1 LDEVVKRNMSYQP
14 SFCES
19 SLEALGDTKSVSF
32 TNQLFTGKKERKACK
47 VSPLPS
53 SSRQMS
59 LRQMSMKQ
67 RLQGVVFSELVES
80 LNELVVLGLC
90 VVTTVD
96 YCLAE
101 FWRDY
106 MVAVMTLWLLLIV
119 LTLLREAAQVTI
131 IGFHLLASPWHCLD
145 LCLSLILA
153 VALIVCLSLQDSLWK
168 YDIWVAGVRALCL
181 FLCFRKVK
189 EMKKV
194 LGWMCR
200 TASKQ
205 DLSVGTAADKVQEV
219 LQTLLDKPWLRLD
232 SSLYSDLQWCIE
244 KVTSNTLHQPLL
256 LHPSSS
262 PPANEQEVLDLVN
275 QYSRYGSPATI
286 HMAKKPGTPT
296 AFDGKAEIVT
306 SEMTEEV
313 KQCFREVDTC
323 EFDIF
328 RLKVATKNNE
338 LFALVQLLFR
348 REELMDELS
357 LDTRRFTLYISRI
370 QSGYN
375 VELPYHN
382 ATHAADVTQTLHYFL
397 TTCEGTRTLGLAP
410 VDVAAAYLSAAVHD
424 FEHPGLTNG
433 FLVATQ
439 AELAI
444 RYNDRSVLENHHISA
459 AFALALDESCDIFAD
474 LQAEYFSRMRELM
487 IMMVLATDSIN
498 HFPLL
503 SQFKASVDS
512 GTLSKPETIP
522 HVLSVL
528 LHACDISNPTKP
540 WQLCERWADLVL
552 TEFWQQGDRERQLGL
567 PLSFLADRFSV
578 NTAKSQTGFID
589 VMVLPLFETM
599 KRALP
604 EVEVNCRY
612 LIENRRKWVE
622 MDQSRKS
629 AG

>member
-1 LDEVVKRNMSYQP
+1 MSYQP
-14 SFCES
+14 SFGES
-19 SLEALGDTKSVSF
+19 SVEALGETKSISF
-32 TNQLFTGKKERKACK
+32 SNQLFTGKKERKACK
-47 VSPLPS
+47 VSPFPS
-53 SSRQMS
+53 SPRQMS
-59 LRQMSMKQ
+59 LRQMSLRQ
-67 RLQGVVFSELVES
+67 RLQGVVFSDLAES
-80 LNELVVLGLC
+80 LSELVVLGLC
-90 VVTTVD
+90 VVTMVD

-101 FWRDY
+101 YWRDY
-106 MVAVMTLWLLLIV
+106 IVAIMTLWLMLIV
-119 LTLLREAAQVTI
+119 LIVLREVAQVATTGI
-131 IGFHLLASPWHCLD
+131 RLLTSPWHCLD
-145 LCLSLILA
+145 LCLVLSLA
-153 VALIVCLSLQDSLWK
+153 TALIVCLSARDSLWK
-168 YDIWVAGVRALCL
+168 YEIWVAGVRAMCL

-200 TASKQ
+200 KAKKQ

-219 LQTLLDKPWLRLD
+219 LQKLLDQPWLRQD
-232 SSLYSDLQWCIE
+232 SSLSHDLQWCIE
-244 KVTSNTLHQPLL
+244 KIASNTLNQPLL
-256 LHPSSS
+256 LHPQSN

-275 QYSRYGSPATI
+275 QYSHFGTPASVYFP
-286 HMAKKPGTPT
+286 KKPGTPT
-296 AFDGKAEIVT
+296 AFDEKAELVT

-328 RLKVATKNNE
+328 RLKVATKSNE

-348 REELMDELS
+348 REDLMDELS
-357 LDTRRFTLYISRI
+357 LDTRRFTIYISRI

-375 VELPYHN
+375 AALPYHN
-382 ATHAADVTQTLHYFL
+382 ATHAADVTQTLYYFL
-397 TTCEGTRTLGLAP
+397 TTCEGTRTFGLSP

-444 RYNDRSVLENHHISA
+444 RYNDRSVLENHHVSA
-459 AFALALDESCDIFAD
+459 AFAIALDENCDIFAD
-474 LQAEYFSRMRELM
+474 LQTEYFSRMRELM

-503 SQFKASVDS
+503 SQFKASVDT
-512 GTLSKPETIP
+512 GTLSKPETVP

-528 LHACDISNPTKP
+528 LHTCDISNPTKP

-567 PLSFLADRFSV
+567 PLSFLADRFAV
-578 NTAKSQTGFID
+578 NIAKSQTGFID
-589 VMVLPLFETM
+589 VVVLPLFETVA
-599 KRALP
+599 RALP
-604 EVEVNCRY
+604 GVETNCRY
-612 LIENRRKWVE
+612 LIENRRKWME
-622 MDQSRKS
+622 IEQIRKV
-629 AG
+629 AGLSI